1 MRNFRSFFFIGAFYE
16 LLRVIGLFIFT
27 FGFISPQIDE
37 VHGLLF
43 VMLAAPGF
51 TIFAGMVMIGVHPG
65 KFRGG
70 TKLLA
75 FGKLAGLL
83 SAIFAALNALGI
95 LTFKHAQ
102 YQLYGSGLLFGLFIL
117 FDLIFFLF
125 LISYKEASTPPE
137 TTISES
143 ETVLPEIQEVTLEE

>member
-1 MRNFRSFFFIGAFYE
+1 MRKFRSFFFIGAFYE
-16 LLRVIGLFIFT
+16 LLRIIGLFIFT

-51 TIFAGMVMIGVHPG
+51 SIFAGMIMIGIFPT
-65 KFRGG
+65 KFKGG

-75 FGKLAGLL
+75 FGKMAGLL
-83 SAIFAALNALGI
+83 SVVFAALNALGI
-95 LTFKHAQ
+95 ITFEHAQ

-125 LISYKEASTPPE
+125 LVSYKGATASPE
-137 TTISES
+137 PVQPER
-143 ETVLPEIQEVTLEE
+143 VLPEVQEVKLEE